1 MAERLMDSDVPGW
14 RHQAAAGAADTA
26 AIFGRS
32 AGLSCNLAGQPTDAL
47 LHAAAARSGKMEGA
61 GMSEYACVCV
71 CIYMCWTRVSHSS
84 MEEVNLTTENLI

>member
-32 AGLSCNLAGQPTDAL
+32 AGLSFNLAGQPTDAL
-47 LHAAAARSGKMEGA
+47 LHAAAAGSGKMEGA
-61 GMSEYACVCV
+61 GMSVYACVCTCACV
-71 CIYMCWTRVSHSS
+71 CICVGHVYHIAASRRST
-84 MEEVNLTTENLI
+84 

>member
-32 AGLSCNLAGQPTDAL
+32 AGLSFNLAGQPTDAL
-47 LHAAAARSGKMEGA
+47 LHAAAAGPGKWKAQECQSMRV
-61 GMSEYACVCV
+61 CVCV
-71 CIYMCWTRVSHSS
+71 LDTCIT
-84 MEEVNLTTENLI
+84 